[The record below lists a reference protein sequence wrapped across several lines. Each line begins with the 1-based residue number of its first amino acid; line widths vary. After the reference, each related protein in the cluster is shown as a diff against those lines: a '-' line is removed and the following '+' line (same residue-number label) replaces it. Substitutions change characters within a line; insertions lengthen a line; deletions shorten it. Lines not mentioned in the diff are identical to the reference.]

1 VSAIAGPGASRQ
13 AVGPRPARA
22 ERRRAPDGQGR
33 AAATRPWRS
42 GLGQAAGVVG
52 LLLAWEAA
60 VRLLGVSPAVLPAP
74 TAIARELVGLRG
86 AILGAAV
93 YTLASALA
101 GYGAAL
107 GVGVLLAV
115 LFAHSGTLRR
125 GLFPFFVA
133 SQAIPVIAFS
143 AVVILWLGN
152 GLLSKVAIAFY
163 LSFFPITVSAVKGL
177 QSADPMLV
185 ALLRTFGAGWWQVL
199 WKVRLPLM
207 TPFVFVAL
215 RVATTTALVGAIV
228 GEWFGDN
235 NGIGTLILQALHTE
249 DTVRLWAG
257 IAACAVMGTLFYGA
271 VAALERRLLW
281 WPAAALDT

>member
-1 VSAIAGPGASRQ
+1 VTDR
-13 AVGPRPARA
+13 PRPAS
-22 ERRRAPDGQGR
+22 
-33 AAATRPWRS
+33 WR
-42 GLGQAAGVVG
+42 GWLAQAAGVVA

-60 VRLLGVSPAVLPAP
+60 VRLLAVPASILPAP
-74 TAIARELVGLRG
+74 SVIARELTELRG
-86 AILGAAV
+86 PIVSAAV
-93 YTLASALA
+93 YTMSSALL
-101 GYGAAL
+101 GYAAAL
-107 GVGVLLAV
+107 LVGVLLAV
-115 LFAHSGTLRR
+115 AFAHSAVLRR
-125 GLFPFFVA
+125 GIFPFFVG

-185 ALLRTFGAGWWQVL
+185 SLVRTFGAGSWQVL
-199 WKVRLPLM
+199 WKVRLRTM

-257 IAACAVMGTLFYGA
+257 IVACAVMGTLFYCA
-271 VAALERRLLW
+271 VAAVERRLLW
-281 WPAAALDT
+281 WPAATLEA

>member
-1 VSAIAGPGASRQ
+1 MSAVAAPPAPRRAAPAPVLHPRRAGPLRGWL
-13 AVGPRPARA
+13 
-22 ERRRAPDGQGR
+22 
-33 AAATRPWRS
+33 T
-42 GLGQAAGVVG
+42 QAAGVAA
-52 LLLAWEAA
+52 LLLAWEAL
-60 VRLLGVSPAVLPAP
+60 VRLLTIPPAILPAP
-74 TAIARELVGLRG
+74 SVIGHQLVQLR
-86 AILGAAV
+86 ASILSAAV
-93 YTLASALA
+93 YTMSSALA
-101 GYGAAL
+101 GYVAAL
-107 GVGVLLAV
+107 VVGVLLGV
-115 LFAHSGTLRR
+115 IFAHWAMLRR
-125 GLFPFFVA
+125 GIFPFFVA

-185 ALLRTFGAGWWQVL
+185 ALLRTFGAGSWQVL
-199 WKVRLPLM
+199 WKIRLPIM

-235 NGIGTLILQALHTE
+235 NGIGTLILQSLHTE

-257 IAACAVMGTLFYGA
+257 IVACAVMGTLFYCT
-271 VAALERRLLW
+271 VAAVERRLLW
-281 WPAAALDT
+281 WPAAALDA